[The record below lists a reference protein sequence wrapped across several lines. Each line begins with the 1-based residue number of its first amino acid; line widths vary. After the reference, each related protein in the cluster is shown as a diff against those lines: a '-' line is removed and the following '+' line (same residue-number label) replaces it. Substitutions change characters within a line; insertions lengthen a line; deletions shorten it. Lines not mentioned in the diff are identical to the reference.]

1 MFEALL
7 LASYGG
13 PEGIDDIE
21 PFLDRVLA
29 GKHIPQ
35 ARRDAVTQ
43 RYRLFDGKSPLPGEC
58 RRFLDAI
65 SKRSVHEGIPVKTYW
80 GNFFAPPFLQDAFEQ
95 IERDNVKTVLVF
107 ASSAFGSPQSCRRY
121 LDATRDAL
129 NMLTPSYVASASI
142 RRLPPFFETRAFVES
157 VAQTIT
163 EKLNASKG
171 GKTLILFTAHSIPE
185 TDAKLAS
192 YRRQLLHASLQSL
205 ACAGLMRDA
214 LIKEP
219 TFPSESLVLGPDAV
233 AKQMSSESRVAL
245 KKRGLDA
252 ALAFQSRSGSPH
264 IPWIGPD
271 VREFLSQYVSE
282 NKELSRVL
290 VVPIGFFFEN
300 METIYDLDVEARDL
314 CNALNIQYD
323 RAPCCGASQKMVDF
337 AWQALRMNVD
347 ELPTYRCEGDAC
359 RFQCR
364 LYPR

>member
-1 MFEALL
+1 MFEAFL

-13 PEGIDDIE
+13 PERIEEIE

-29 GKHIPQ
+29 GKRVPK

-65 SKRSVHEGIPVKTYW
+65 SNRSVQEGRPVKAYW

-95 IERDNVKTVLVF
+95 IERDDVKSVLIFV
-107 ASSAFGSPQSCRRY
+107 SSAFGSPQSCRRY

-129 NMLTPSYVASASI
+129 NMRTRNYVASASI
-142 RRLPPFFETRAFVES
+142 RRLPPFFETRPFVES

-163 EKLNASKG
+163 EKLNAAEN

-185 TDAKLAS
+185 TDANLAS
-192 YRRQLLHASLQSL
+192 YRRQLLHASLQTLS
-205 ACAGLMRDA
+205 CAGLTRDA
-214 LIKEP
+214 LIDEP
-219 TFPSESLVLGPDAV
+219 KFPSEYLILGPSEV
-233 AKQMSSESRVAL
+233 ATQIPSTSRDVL
-245 KKRGLDA
+245 KSRGLDA

-271 VREFLSQYVSE
+271 VREFLSQYVHE
-282 NKELSRVL
+282 NPELTRVL

-300 METIYDLDVEARDL
+300 METIYDLDVEVRNL
-314 CNALNIQYD
+314 CDSLKIQYD
-323 RAPCCGASQKMVDF
+323 RAPCYGSTEKMVDF
-337 AWQALRMNVD
+337 AWQALQMDVD
-347 ELPTYRCEGDAC
+347 ELPAYHCEWDAC